1 MPPPDFHLDHALSD
15 WLGYTLELSCPCSP
29 RVTFMPVRL
38 LAQRGNRPFR
48 VYQRERGIHG
58 ERAFSTSCHAD
69 QRRTPPL
76 LHRQFWKVMTPV
88 TLDAPV
94 APHKRPER

>member
-38 LAQRGNRPFR
+38 LAERGNRPFR
-48 VYQRERGIHG
+48 AVLKALRCSTCRGKPMPVHLIAGHSRTFTG
-58 ERAFSTSCHAD
+58 GAPPNWALELVPTSD
-69 QRRTPPL
+69 GR
-76 LHRQFWKVMTPV
+76 
-88 TLDAPV
+88 
-94 APHKRPER
+94 